1 MRQALDSQCY
11 YIESERLGAVDRPSL
26 QILWGAFA
34 GDRSHVYWLEH
45 VVGGADPTTFEVKE
59 DRILTLARDAN
70 QCFSGPCVVTCDA
83 LSPKGQAYCRY

>member
-34 GDRSHVYWLEH
+34 SDRSHVCWQEH
-45 VVGGADPTTFEVKE
+45 VVGGLDPATFEVKE
-59 DRILTLARDAN
+59 DRIQTLARDAN
-70 QCFSGPCVVTCDA
+70 QCCSGPRVVTCDA
-83 LSPKGQAYCRY
+83 LSPKGQACCRR